1 MKIIESEKQYIYLD
15 YAATTPVD
23 PEVLASM
30 QSFYNTEYANASSV
44 HSMGHT
50 ARRAI
55 DESRDT
61 VAGILNCRSSEVV
74 FTNGGTE
81 SVNIALLGA
90 ARAKGSGHIITSTIE
105 HAAVLDSCKQL
116 EKEGYSVTYI
126 SPEENGIVSVDQVMD
141 AMQEDTILVSV
152 MLANNEIGTLQS
164 VKEIVTA
171 VKTEREDII
180 IHTDACQA
188 TGAVSVDVQE
198 LGVDMMTINAGKIYG
213 PKGMGALYIKKGVQL
228 QPILFGGGQERRL
241 RPGTENVSGI
251 VGFAKA
257 ITLAEDRRKE
267 GSILEY
273 IRQLRDQLVEG
284 LLQNIPGAI
293 LNGDAELRLP
303 NNANIY
309 IPGVDGDTLLLALDQ
324 AGIQVSLGSACAA
337 GSVEPSHV
345 LLALGY
351 TKQDARRSI
360 RFSLGKNTTAEEIE
374 RVIKKVPEIVSRL
387 QKMY

>member
-1 MKIIESEKQYIYLD
+1 MSMNKKTRQYIYLD

-23 PEVLASM
+23 PEVVTAMLPFFNE
-30 QSFYNTEYANASSV
+30 QYANASSV
-44 HSMGHT
+44 HSMGHA

-61 VAGILNCRSSEVV
+61 VAGVFNCRSSEVI

-90 ARAKGSGHIITSTIE
+90 ARAKGSGHIITTTIE

-116 EKEGYSVTYI
+116 EKEGFSVTYV
-126 SPEENGIVSVDQVMD
+126 SPEENGIVTVEQIMA
-141 AMQEDTILVSV
+141 AMQDDTILVSV
-152 MLANNEIGTLQS
+152 MLANNEIGTLQP
-164 VKEIVTA
+164 VKEIVAA
-171 VKTEREDII
+171 VKAEREDSI

-188 TGAVSVDVQE
+188 TGAVSIDVHE

-213 PKGMGALYIKKGVQL
+213 PKGIGALYIQKGIEVQ
-228 QPILFGGGQERRL
+228 PVLFGGGQERRL
-241 RPGTENVSGI
+241 RPGTENVPGI
-251 VGFAKA
+251 VGFATA
-257 ITLAEDRRKE
+257 LQLAEERRIE
-267 GSILEY
+267 GNVLNQ
-273 IRQLRDQLVEG
+273 IRELRDQLLEG
-284 LLQNIPGAI
+284 LVAAITGAR
-293 LNGDAELRLP
+293 LNGDSERRLP
-303 NNANIY
+303 NNANIF

-345 LLALGY
+345 LLALGF

-360 RFSLGKNTTAEEIE
+360 RFSIGKNTTAEEIE
-374 RVIKKVPEIVSRL
+374 RVIKEVPEIVSRL
-387 QKMY
+387 QQM